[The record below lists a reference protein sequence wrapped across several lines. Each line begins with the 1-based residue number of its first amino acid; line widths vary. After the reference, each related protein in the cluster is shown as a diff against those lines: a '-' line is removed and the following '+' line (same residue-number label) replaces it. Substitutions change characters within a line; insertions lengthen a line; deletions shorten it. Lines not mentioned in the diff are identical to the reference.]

1 LKKGKEKIRIESEGK
16 GVKQT
21 KKKKRFHFQSA
32 ERLAPTNIFRTGQTN
47 AQERKINLPG
57 LFGSGQIIVR
67 EQHPQYI
74 KLIGCCTCTVAFLVL
89 LHMSS
94 SRERV
99 TQKYMY
105 TGERWMDGN
114 NPQPSAPIDHHQETN
129 QRRPTRAQKN

>member
-74 KLIGCCTCTVAFLVL
+74 KLIG
-89 LHMSS
+89 
-94 SRERV
+94 
-99 TQKYMY
+99 
-105 TGERWMDGN
+105 
-114 NPQPSAPIDHHQETN
+114 
-129 QRRPTRAQKN
+129 